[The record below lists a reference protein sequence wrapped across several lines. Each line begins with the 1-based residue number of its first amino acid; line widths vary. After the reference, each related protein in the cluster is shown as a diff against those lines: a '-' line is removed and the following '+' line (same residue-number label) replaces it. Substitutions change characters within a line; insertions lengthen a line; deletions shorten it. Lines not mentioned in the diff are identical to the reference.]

1 MILCNQK
8 YQQEQQQEQ
17 RQMDEQNL
25 SNPYLNRTAYA
36 SAIT

>member
-8 YQQEQQQEQ
+8 YPQQQQQE

-25 SNPYLNRTAYA
+25 SNPYLNHTAYA